1 MWKSLNFGVFL
12 FLMFSCGEKQKA
24 QIPAERYIPEL
35 LLKDSLVIDRLTELS
50 LLDVKS
56 STIEYLMYDWN
67 TKEIMRVD
75 SQGEILAIADLVSDG
90 KNSFRRSYFI
100 NANYGAQDEVVI
112 QTDLAIFRYDLDF
125 NLKENQNT
133 DYELV
138 TRRVGG
144 SRSFQTLGDFI
155 FTFSYEAKDSES
167 YGEDDNSLS
176 TYPLLN
182 LRHAKS
188 LEIIYQSTVPA
199 SSQMVKS
206 PGIYYQLDPIVHLK
220 DDLLYALFPNS
231 PEIYIYKFPELELI
245 NQWDFNPGET
255 YQQIKPAKK
264 GEDLSGFFNSLA
276 ASEYQYFVFSNGY
289 LLTMLE
295 DAAPK
300 VDVDALPKE
309 MIGDEFITL
318 SKKYKNKY
326 TYQIFNGGEKLWQG
340 RWDIQLK
347 SVRDLLFATE
357 KVGIKAGEVELDVQ
371 TFYFYELK

>member
-1 MWKSLNFGVFL
+1 MRKSILFSISL
-12 FLMFSCGEKQKA
+12 FLALACNEKEVALSQSKV
-24 QIPAERYIPEL
+24 YVPEL
-35 LLKDSLVIDRLTELS
+35 VLKDSLVIDRLTELS

-56 STIEYLMYDWN
+56 DPKEFLFYDWITN
-67 TKEIMRVD
+67 EIMRVN
-75 SQGEILAIADLVSDG
+75 SGGEVLAIADLVSDG

-100 NANYGAQDEVVI
+100 NANYGANDEVVI

-133 DYELV
+133 DYQLV

-144 SRSFQTLGDFI
+144 SRSFQTFGDFI
-155 FTFSYEAKDSES
+155 FTFSYKPIDSES
-167 YGEDDNSLS
+167 YQTVDDLLS
-176 TYPLLN
+176 SYPLLN
-182 LRHAKS
+182 IRDAKS
-188 LEIIYQSTVPA
+188 LEIINQSIIPA

-220 DDLLYALFPNS
+220 NELLYLLFPNS

-245 NQWDFNPGET
+245 NQWDLNPGET

-276 ASEYQYFVFSNGY
+276 ANEYQYFVFSNDY

-300 VDVDALPKE
+300 ADVDALPKG
-309 MIGDEFITL
+309 MISDEFIALTQ
-318 SKKYKNKY
+318 KYKNKY
-326 TYQIFNGGEKLWQG
+326 SYQVFMEGEKLWQG
-340 RWDIQLK
+340 RWDIRLE
-347 SVRDLLFATE
+347 SIRDLLFSTE
-357 KVGIKAGEVELDVQ
+357 KVGIIPGEVERDVQ

>member
-1 MWKSLNFGVFL
+1 MRRSIVFGLSL
-12 FLMFSCGEKQKA
+12 FLALACNEKETVLSQSEA
-24 QIPAERYIPEL
+24 YVPEL
-35 LLKDSLVIDRLTELS
+35 VLKDSLVIDRLTELS

-56 STIEYLMYDWN
+56 APKEYLLYDWN
-67 TKEIMRVD
+67 TKEILRVN
-75 SQGEILAIADLVSDG
+75 SGGEILAIADLVSDG

-100 NANYGAQDEVVI
+100 NANYGASDEVVI

-133 DYELV
+133 DYQLV

-144 SRSFQTLGDFI
+144 SRSFQTFGDFI

-167 YGEDDNSLS
+167 YQEADDFLA

-182 LRHAKS
+182 IRDAKN
-188 LEIIYQSTVPA
+188 LGVINQSTIPA

-206 PGIYYQLDPIVHLK
+206 PGIYYQLDPIVHLNE
-220 DDLLYALFPNS
+220 DLLYALFPNS
-231 PEIYIYKFPELELI
+231 PEIYIYKFPELKLI
-245 NQWDFNPGET
+245 NQWDLNPGET
-255 YQQIKPAKK
+255 YQQIEPAKK
-264 GEDLSGFFNSLA
+264 GEDVAGFFSSLA

-309 MIGDEFITL
+309 MIGDEFIAL
-318 SKKYKNKY
+318 SQKYKNKY
-326 TYQIFNGGEKLWQG
+326 SYQVYKEGKKLWQG
-340 RWDIQLK
+340 RWDVQLK
-347 SVRDLLFATE
+347 SIRDLLFSTE
-357 KVGIKAGEVELDVQ
+357 KVGIKPGEVERDVQ

>member
-1 MWKSLNFGVFL
+1 MRKSILFSLSL
-12 FLMFSCGEKQKA
+12 FLVLACNEKEVALSQS
-24 QIPAERYIPEL
+24 EVYVPEL
-35 LLKDSLVIDRLTELS
+35 VLKDSLVIDRLTELS

-56 STIEYLMYDWN
+56 DPKEFLFYDWITN
-67 TKEIMRVD
+67 EIIRVN
-75 SQGEILAIADLVSDG
+75 SGGEVLAIADLVSDG

-100 NANYGAQDEVVI
+100 NANYGANDEVVI

-133 DYELV
+133 DYQLV

-144 SRSFQTLGDFI
+144 SRSFQTFGDFI
-155 FTFSYEAKDSES
+155 FTFSYKPIDSES
-167 YGEDDNSLS
+167 YQTVDDLLS
-176 TYPLLN
+176 SYPLLN
-182 LRHAKS
+182 IRDAKS
-188 LEIIYQSTVPA
+188 LEIINQSIIPA

-220 DDLLYALFPNS
+220 NELLYLLFPNS

-245 NQWDFNPGET
+245 NQWDLNPGET

-276 ASEYQYFVFSNGY
+276 ANEYQYFVFSNDY

-300 VDVDALPKE
+300 ADVDALPKG
-309 MIGDEFITL
+309 MISDEFIALTQ
-318 SKKYKNKY
+318 KYKNKY
-326 TYQIFNGGEKLWQG
+326 SYQVFMEGEKLWQG
-340 RWDIQLK
+340 RWDIRLE
-347 SVRDLLFATE
+347 SIRDLLFSTE
-357 KVGIKAGEVELDVQ
+357 KAGIIPGEVERDVQ